1 MESECKRRC
10 EDTDETGSGCLG
22 CALVN
27 SASAGL
33 WVLPSVGS
41 AMVWVERSGDWASA
55 KNDTGDA
62 MSGSFPSSATGSRG
76 SGGSGGGAST
86 SLPKTSTMEE
96 MQKRRDLEK
105 PPGSSNSSL
114 SRKHI
119 DFRDPITPRHNS
131 GGRPPPSPSVSKVI
145 TDALRSRTEA
155 RLRSLSSA
163 AQSTSS
169 TSNKA
174 SFSISAKMSSP
185 AHPNEPPNPL
195 KKAEVETSSASS
207 TSDSGSDSLGSITES
222 TVTSDEGFTDYLSD
236 ESEAELQRQA
246 EAKAAQFAQN
256 EAEELEF
263 RQARQAMANIG
274 LRPPK
279 SWTGKETERTRKP
292 WSTRI

>member
-41 AMVWVERSGDWASA
+41 AMVWVERWE
-55 KNDTGDA
+55 TGHLRMTLA
-62 MSGSFPSSATGSRG
+62 MRCPDPFHL
-76 SGGSGGGAST
+76 
-86 SLPKTSTMEE
+86 LP
-96 MQKRRDLEK
+96 LVHAA
-105 PPGSSNSSL
+105 P
-114 SRKHI
+114 
-119 DFRDPITPRHNS
+119 PRHNS

-263 RQARQAMANIG
+263 R
-274 LRPPK
+274 
-279 SWTGKETERTRKP
+279 
-292 WSTRI
+292 